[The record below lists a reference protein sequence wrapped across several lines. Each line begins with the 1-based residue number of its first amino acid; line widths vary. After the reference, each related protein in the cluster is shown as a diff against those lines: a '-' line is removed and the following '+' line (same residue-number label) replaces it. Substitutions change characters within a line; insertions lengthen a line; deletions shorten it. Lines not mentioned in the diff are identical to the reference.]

1 MAYAD
6 RLQYSPPSRAT
17 LPSGLASICLV
28 THIPPRSSIPAQ
40 PCLSEIAMLC
50 FAQAALSSTN
60 PPACRRYA
68 CPLALCAD
76 VGALACRL
84 LFSPRWPR
92 SFCHSWQ
99 RPLFGHVQL
108 LYERDIAHSYPF
120 VPVRI
125 RFRVVVRA
133 EAAYFFLLGAISL
146 IHQGRERL
154 RLLRVSGAN

>member
-1 MAYAD
+1 MPA
-6 RLQYSPPSRAT
+6 LLVSR
-17 LPSGLASICLV
+17 
-28 THIPPRSSIPAQ
+28 
-40 PCLSEIAMLC
+40 
-50 FAQAALSSTN
+50 
-60 PPACRRYA
+60 
-68 CPLALCAD
+68 
-76 VGALACRL
+76 
-84 LFSPRWPR
+84 RWPR

-120 VPVRI
+120 APVRI